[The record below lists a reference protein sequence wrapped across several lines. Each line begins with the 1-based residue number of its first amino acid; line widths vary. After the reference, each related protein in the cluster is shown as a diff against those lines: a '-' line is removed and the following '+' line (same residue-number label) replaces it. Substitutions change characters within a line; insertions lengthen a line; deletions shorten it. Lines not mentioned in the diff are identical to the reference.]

1 MSAGQKAAAVLA
13 AIGRGVRAVAFL
25 LARAARAAG
34 SLLARGW
41 ARVRRKSIHP
51 VQVATNVDLDH
62 SSPAMESV
70 FQQVVGQ
77 GARIIGLT
85 GVDHDSGV
93 STISRALAR
102 RGCAGGQRVLLVD
115 ASFTSCGDERAAPP
129 SATSEGFH
137 KVDLRPTADVAMPMR
152 DLARLRRTLHD
163 WLKSYDMI
171 VVDMAPPLPDPKYP
185 LPATVV
191 AKACDATLL
200 VCLTGRVTQG
210 DLEAA
215 AGALRNAGAPL
226 AGVIVNHREQPTLA
240 AEMAREA
247 DRLRRLAPRVVT
259 RLQARVS
266 ASKFL
271 NVHA

>member
-1 MSAGQKAAAVLA
+1 MTARAKAAAILPMMW
-13 AIGRGVRAVAFL
+13 RAFRATCFL
-25 LARAARAAG
+25 LARAGRACAR
-34 SLLARGW
+34 LIARGW
-41 ARVRRKSIHP
+41 ARVQRKSIRP
-51 VQVATNVDLDH
+51 VQVAAPVEINP
-62 SSPAMESV
+62 SAPGMESI

-93 STISRALAR
+93 STIARALAR

-115 ASFTSCGDERAAPP
+115 ASFVSCSEQTVAPP
-129 SATSEGFH
+129 GVTAEGFH
-137 KVDLRPTADVAMPMR
+137 KVDLRPTADVALPMR
-152 DLARLRRTLHD
+152 DLSRLRRTLHD

-171 VVDMAPPLPDPKYP
+171 IVDMAPPLPDPKYT

-191 AKACDATLL
+191 SKACDATLL

-210 DLEAA
+210 DLELAS
-215 AGALRNAGAPL
+215 GALRNAGAPL
-226 AGVIVNHREQPTLA
+226 AGVIVNHREQPTLG

-247 DRLRRLAPRVVT
+247 ERLRRFAPGVVA
-259 RLQARVS
+259 RLQKQVGE
-266 ASKFL
+266 SKFL